1 MKTLL
6 IEDDAKTVA
15 ILSRGL
21 TEAGF
26 EVESAGTGEQGLAR
40 ALKGGIDLIV
50 LDVGLPCGDGWN
62 VVRALRSAGHTL
74 PVIFLTAR
82 DAIPDRVQGLELGA
96 DDYLIKPFAFAELL
110 ARIRT
115 LLRRG
120 GRTSDVVKIAD
131 LEIDL
136 IRQKAIRGG
145 QALDLTP
152 KEFMLLSLL
161 ARSAGEPFS
170 RATITAQVWD
180 VDVGHDT
187 NVVDVHIRRLRAKA
201 DDPFPTKLIHTVRG
215 VGYVL
220 EARP

>member
-62 VVRALRSAGHTL
+62 VVRALRSAGHTP